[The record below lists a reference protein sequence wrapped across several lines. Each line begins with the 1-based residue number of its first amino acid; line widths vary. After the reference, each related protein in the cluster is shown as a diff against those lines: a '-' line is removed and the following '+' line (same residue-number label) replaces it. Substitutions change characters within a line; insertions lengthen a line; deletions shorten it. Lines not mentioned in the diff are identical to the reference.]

1 MSSLKNTF
9 LKTKTIMKKI
19 YVQSITKSFIFIVF
33 IIGFSIDIKGTNIKE
48 LLNTSSN
55 KQLVGNVASIDL
67 TPDLGMKF
75 ALGGYGSRMSKPAE
89 AVHDRIWAKALVLK
103 EGDKKYA
110 IVTIDVLGLP
120 PNVKPQLI
128 QLLATYGWNM
138 ENIMLLPSHSHTS
151 FDMPALN
158 DNNHLNSP
166 QIGIFQPEL
175 LEYVLNALSNLIR
188 EADKNFKA
196 IKIGTNSMLVQDM
209 NRNRRGDP
217 EVDRELTV
225 TRIDHL
231 DGTPMTALVNW
242 TAHPTFMSGSDM
254 WVSGGWPGY
263 VQRELEQ
270 WIGNDITVM
279 YYNGAEGDQSPIGK
293 SSGSHYE
300 KAEIYGRDLAIKVL
314 EVYQNTKT
322 KSNISFDYS
331 YSTLDL
337 PERKVHPSFMETG
350 GEEYNLTPEVLDI
363 VLKVMSPEKT
373 NIGALRIGEL
383 LIVGAPGEMA
393 AGLGLNIKNILKEK
407 GIKHP
412 VIGGLANEWISYI
425 LSADQYNHGAG
436 YESSV
441 SFYGD
446 GLGKVIVDGM
456 LETSIPLTK

>member
-1 MSSLKNTF
+1 MSSLKNIS
-9 LKTKTIMKKI
+9 LKIKIIMRKFI
-19 YVQSITKSFIFIVF
+19 IQTVAMPFIFIV
-33 IIGFSIDIKGTNIKE
+33 ILMGFSIEEKGRNIKQQ
-48 LLNTSSN
+48 LKASSS
-55 KQLVGNVASIDL
+55 KQLLGNVASIDL
-67 TPDLGMKF
+67 TPDLNMKF

-110 IVTIDVLGLP
+110 IVTLDVLGLP
-120 PNVKPQLI
+120 PNVKPQL
-128 QLLATYGWNM
+128 LETLAAYGWNM

-158 DNNHLNSP
+158 DQNHLNSP

-175 LEYVLNALSNLIR
+175 LEYVINALSNLIR
-188 EADKNFKA
+188 EADKNLQP
-196 IKIGTNSMLVQDM
+196 IKIGTSSVLLDNM

-217 EVDRELTV
+217 DVDKEITL
-225 TRIDHL
+225 TRIDYAN
-231 DGTPMTALVNW
+231 GKPMTALVNW

-263 VQRELEQ
+263 LQRELEQ
-270 WIGNDITVM
+270 WIGDGVTVM
-279 YYNGAEGDQSPIGK
+279 YYNGAEGDQSPVGTHA
-293 SSGSHYE
+293 GSHYE

-314 EVYQNTKT
+314 ALYQNTKT
-322 KSNISFDYS
+322 SSKIIFEYNYM
-331 YSTLDL
+331 TLGL

-363 VLKVMSPEKT
+363 VLKVMSPEET
-373 NIGALRIGEL
+373 YIGAVRIGEL
-383 LIVGAPGEMA
+383 LIVGAPGELA
-393 AGLGLNIKNILKEK
+393 AGLGLKIKNKLKEK
-407 GIKHP
+407 GVKHP

-456 LETSIPLTK
+456 LETSIPLAE